1 MSKEDLYLIEGQGI
15 VDELTDYQ
23 EVESIIYNDSQLAL
37 SGLNNMLERNAE
49 LHKDR
54 AAGRIDDEELMDEL
68 NRNARYLQRRQ
79 DLAETAGI
87 SLGAIAHP
95 GSITILPTVAMLH
108 EAKIDHTET
117 PSSVRKFVSKFLK
130 PSKGDQ
136 EN

>member
-15 VDELTDYQ
+15 AEELTDYE
-23 EVESIIYNDSQLAL
+23 EVESMLYNDSQLAL

-49 LHKDR
+49 LHEDR

-95 GSITILPTVAMLH
+95 GSITILPTVAALH
-108 EAKIDHTET
+108 EAKIDHSET

-130 PSKGDQ
+130 SPKDDRD
-136 EN
+136 N